1 MITSYTVPLC
11 LKRKVYIPLEVTFD
25 ALNSDSN
32 LYGLYAMAA
41 VAAWKPMLYWWLEAT
56 PSAGP
61 ASLLK

>member
-11 LKRKVYIPLEVTFD
+11 LKRKVYIPLGVTFD

-41 VAAWKPMLYWWLEAT
+41 VAA
-56 PSAGP
+56 
-61 ASLLK
+61 